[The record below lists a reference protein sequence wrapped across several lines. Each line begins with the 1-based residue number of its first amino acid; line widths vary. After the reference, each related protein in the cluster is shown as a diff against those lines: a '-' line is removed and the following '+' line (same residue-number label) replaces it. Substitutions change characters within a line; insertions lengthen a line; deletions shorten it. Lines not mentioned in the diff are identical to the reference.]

1 MPICLGVSQIPW
13 SHCIRAWYRARSCKR
28 SSRAWLSN
36 SVLLSWRPWIHWYGV
51 AGLSRTSPPFL
62 HHCTSWLREDKE
74 SSPGHP
80 QQIGLLTNLKVV
92 FAPHAPILC
101 LPDFPVPFT
110 IYTDASD
117 LGLGA
122 VLSQQKG
129 TNEHVIAYA
138 SWKLSPAERNYSTTE
153 KECLAIVST
162 VSHWRL
168 YLLGRPF
175 AVVTDHQSL
184 TWLHD
189 LKDPKGRL
197 ARWLLELQEYEF
209 EIKNRPGRQHGNAD
223 TLSRFPQTALHSS
236 VREGR
241 RGRNG
246 SRNWSHGSMC
256 TLVKQGNSRGTTERS
271 NHLPGNAVE
280 SKLRTI

>member
-1 MPICLGVSQIPW
+1 M
-13 SHCIRAWYRARSCKR
+13 
-28 SSRAWLSN
+28 
-36 SVLLSWRPWIHWYGV
+36 
-51 AGLSRTSPPFL
+51 
-62 HHCTSWLREDKE
+62 
-74 SSPGHP
+74 
-80 QQIGLLTNLKVV
+80 
-92 FAPHAPILC
+92 
-101 LPDFPVPFT
+101 
-110 IYTDASD
+110 
-117 LGLGA
+117 
-122 VLSQQKG
+122 
-129 TNEHVIAYA
+129 IAYA

-223 TLSRFPQTALHSS
+223 TLSRFPQPAPTHQSGDDAEEEME
-236 VREGR
+236 VEIGA
-241 RGRNG
+241 
-246 SRNWSHGSMC
+246 
-256 TLVKQGNSRGTTERS
+256 TEVV
-271 NHLPGNAVE
+271 HLGQPRKFTRHN
-280 SKLRTI
+280 RTIKASPR